1 MGGVSIMTETMHLTT
16 EQQAVVD
23 YAKQVTASELILIDS
38 VAGSGKTTL
47 LKAIAKELGSQPGL
61 YLAYNKA
68 IAAESSK
75 KFPKNVDCRTTH
87 SLAYKATVVPMRLKV
102 GFFGPKQ
109 IDDKIPYNDKYLL
122 AEDIREFCLS
132 KHLTYEDYAEANG
145 RPNTALA
152 NRYLTLMAEGKIE
165 CTHDFYL
172 KFFHKM
178 LAEGSIDQTQ
188 YNLIMLDE
196 AGDLNEVTLEI
207 FKLLKGRVKVA
218 VGDPHQNIYTFNHTI
233 NCFEQLEGEGVTFKL
248 SRSFRVPGHIAAPVE
263 KFCQKYLNPDME
275 FKGVEVTDSSPDIRT
290 RGYISRT
297 NGGLI
302 GKLIE
307 LNKDR
312 TPYGL
317 VRKAQEIFKVPLMIA
332 GLKYQGKIY
341 DAAYRHIQDD
351 IDEWY
356 ENHNNIRIN
365 NPSMLGYLKSKY
377 PEDLA
382 LGQAINLVIKH
393 GKSGIFEAYAEAKNH
408 ENKKQ
413 DFMLLTAHSSKGLEF
428 DEVILAPDMN
438 NSIEV
443 LLGELRED
451 PKRTLYQYEKESLNL
466 YYVAC
471 TRALVRLR
479 NATHLV
485 GI

>member
-1 MGGVSIMTETMHLTT
+1 MNLTT

-23 YAKQVTASELILIDS
+23 YAKQVTSSELILIDS

-47 LKAIAKELGSQPGL
+47 LKAIAQNLGPGPGL

-68 IAAESSK
+68 IATESSK
-75 KFPKNVDCRTTH
+75 KFPKNIDCRTTH
-87 SLAYKATVVPMRLKV
+87 SLAYKAAVIPMKLKV

-109 IDDKIPYNDKYLL
+109 IDEKIPYNDKVLL

-132 KHLTYEDYAEANG
+132 RHLTYEEYAQAKG

-152 NRYLTLMAEGKIE
+152 NRYLTLMATAKIE

-178 LAEGSIDQTQ
+178 LAEGSIRQSA
-188 YNLIMLDE
+188 YNLVMLDE

-207 FKLLKGRVKVA
+207 FKLLTGRVKVA
-218 VGDPHQNIYTFNHTI
+218 VGDPHQNIYAFNHTI
-233 NCFEQLEGEGVTFKL
+233 NCFEKLAGQGKTFKL
-248 SRSFRVPGHIAAPVE
+248 SRSFRVPNHIADPVE
-263 KFCQKYLNPDME
+263 KFCKKYLNPEME
-275 FKGVEVTDSSPDIRT
+275 FKGIEIPDNPEIVT

-302 GKLIE
+302 GKIIE
-307 LNKDR
+307 LNRDR

-317 VRKAQEIFKVPLMIA
+317 VRKAQEIFKVPLMVA

-341 DAAYRHIQDD
+341 DAAYKHIQDD
-351 IDEWY
+351 TDDWY
-356 ENHNNIRIN
+356 ENHNNVRVN
-365 NPSMLGYLKSKY
+365 YSSVLGYLKAKY
-377 PEDLA
+377 PDDLA
-382 LGQAINLVIKH
+382 LGQAINLVIKY
-393 GKSGIFEAYAEAKNH
+393 GKSGIFEAYAEAKRY
-408 ENKKQ
+408 ENSKQ
-413 DFMLLTAHSSKGLEF
+413 DFRLLTAHSSKGLEF

-438 NSIEV
+438 TSIEV
-443 LLGELRED
+443 LLSDIRED
-451 PKRTLYQYEKESLNL
+451 PDRELYPSEKESLNL

-479 NATHLV
+479 NAAHLV

>member
-1 MGGVSIMTETMHLTT
+1 MNLNLTS
-16 EQQAVVD
+16 EQQEVVD
-23 YAKQVTASELILIDS
+23 YVKAATGDELILIDS

-47 LKAIAKELGSQPGL
+47 LKSIANAANNGQAL

-68 IAAESSK
+68 IATSSSK
-75 KFPKNVDCRTTH
+75 KFPKHVDCRTTH
-87 SLAYKATVVPMRLKV
+87 SLAYKATVVPLNLSV
-102 GFFGPKQ
+102 GFFGARQ
-109 IDDKIPYNDKYLL
+109 VDEKIPYADKHQL
-122 AEDIREFCLS
+122 AEDLREFCLS
-132 KHLTYEDYAEANG
+132 KYLTYDEYAKETG
-145 RPNTALA
+145 RVNSSLA
-152 NRYLTLMAEGKIE
+152 NKYLTAMSHGHIDV
-165 CTHDFYL
+165 THDFYL
-172 KFFHKM
+172 KLFHIM
-178 LAEGSIDQTQ
+178 LANDEIHQVP
-188 YNLIMLDE
+188 YELVMLDE

-207 FKLLKGRVKVA
+207 FKLLKGRIKVA

-233 NCFEQLEGEGVTFKL
+233 NCFEKLEGQGKTFHL
-248 SRSFRVPGHIAAPVE
+248 SKSFRVPKHIAKPVE
-263 KFCQKYLNPDME
+263 KFCKNYLNPEME
-275 FKGVEVTDSSPDIRT
+275 FKGIENTDSTIKT

-302 GKLIE
+302 NKIIE
-307 LNKDR
+307 LNMSR

-341 DAAYRHIQDD
+341 DPAYKHIQDD
-351 IDEWY
+351 VDEWY
-356 ENHNNIRIN
+356 ENHNNIKATHKSVI
-365 NPSMLGYLKSKY
+365 GYLKSKY
-377 PEDLA
+377 SEDLS
-382 LGQAINLVIKH
+382 LIQAINLVTKH
-393 GKSGIFEAYAEAKNH
+393 GKSGLFEAYAEAKQH

-438 NSIEV
+438 ASIEV
-443 LLGELRED
+443 LIEELKYDSDRPLSVFD
-451 PKRTLYQYEKESLNL
+451 KESLNL

-471 TRALVRLR
+471 TRALVSLR

>member
-1 MGGVSIMTETMHLTT
+1 MNLTQ
-16 EQQAVVD
+16 EQQDVVD
-23 YAKQVTASELILIDS
+23 YAKQVKDKELLLIDS

-47 LKAIAKELGSQPGL
+47 LKAIATELGDGPGL

-68 IAAESSK
+68 IATSSSK
-75 KFPKNVDCRTTH
+75 KFPKNIDCRTTH
-87 SLAYKATVVPMRLKV
+87 SLAYKATVVPMRLNV
-102 GFFGPKQ
+102 GFFGTQHIKEK
-109 IDDKIPYNDKYLL
+109 IDMQSKYALV
-122 AEDIREFCLS
+122 EDIREFCLS
-132 KHLTYEDYAEANG
+132 KYLSYEDYAEACG
-145 RPNTALA
+145 RVNTSLA
-152 NRYLTLMAEGKIE
+152 NKYLDLMATGQQE

-178 LAEGSIDQTQ
+178 LAEGSIDQNE

-207 FKLLKGRVKVA
+207 FRLLSGRVKVA

-233 NCFEQLEGEGVTFKL
+233 NCFEVLEEEGTTFKL
-248 SRSFRVPGHIAAPVE
+248 SKSFRVPTYIAEPME
-263 KFCQKYLNPDME
+263 KFCRKYLNPEME
-275 FKGVEVTDSSPDIRT
+275 FKGIEGSELDPVTTI
-290 RGYISRT
+290 GYISRT
-297 NGGLI
+297 NAGLI
-302 GKLIE
+302 NKLVE
-307 LNKDR
+307 LNEDK
-312 TPYGL
+312 TSYGL
-317 VRKAQEIFKVPLMIA
+317 VRKAQEIFKVPLMVA

-341 DAAYRHIQDD
+341 DPAYKHLQDD
-351 IDEWY
+351 VDDWY
-356 ENHNNIRIN
+356 ENKDNLKFSYNSVLLYLRN
-365 NPSMLGYLKSKY
+365 KYADDLGLV
-377 PEDLA
+377 
-382 LGQAINLVIKH
+382 QAINLVTKH

-438 NSIEV
+438 TSIEIP
-443 LLGELRED
+443 LENLKQNSGYILS
-451 PKRTLYQYEKESLNL
+451 TSEKESLNL

-479 NATHLV
+479 NATHLI